1 MRRISFAGTTLA
13 FVAAAIASYAIAQT
27 APVVV
32 SPAGA
37 SAAGQTAPQRQ
48 QGGNGGGGNGGGGGG
63 LAGSRPQTM
72 DLALAQK
79 MAAAVESAADDAG
92 EQAAVCIMDTTGDIV
107 VFERMDETN
116 RIPVGTAEGK
126 ARAVLMFGIPTGDV
140 ASALRSP
147 VPLQV
152 TAPPIGGSGGVITI
166 MRGGLPIYR
175 NGKMIGAIGVGGADS
190 KDAGDEQLAQIGIEA
205 AGLSSTK

>member
-1 MRRISFAGTTLA
+1 MAG
-13 FVAAAIASYAIAQT
+13 
-27 APVVV
+27 
-32 SPAGA
+32 G
-37 SAAGQTAPQRQ
+37 
-48 QGGNGGGGNGGGGGG
+48 
-63 LAGSRPQTM
+63 RPQTM
-72 DLALAQK
+72 DLASAQK

-140 ASALRSP
+140 ASASRTP
-147 VPLQV
+147 IPLQV
-152 TAPPIGGSGGVITI
+152 TAPPIGGIGGVITI
-166 MRGGLPIYR
+166 MRGGLPIYK

>member
-1 MRRISFAGTTLA
+1 MRKISFAGTTLA

-27 APVVV
+27 APAVAP
-32 SPAGA
+32 PASA
-37 SAAGQTAPQRQ
+37 SAAGQAAPQRQ
-48 QGGNGGGGNGGGGGG
+48 QGGNGGDGG

-72 DLALAQK
+72 DLASAQK

-92 EQAAVCIMDTTGDIV
+92 EQAAVCIMDTSGAIV

-140 ASALRSP
+140 ASALRNP

-175 NGKMIGAIGVGGADS
+175 GGKMIGAIGVGGADS

-205 AGLSSTK
+205 AGLSSKK